1 MLNPSR
7 FHCRPQNKKMLSRI
21 VLGVIGAL
29 SALGSAKEMAVDM
42 QLKKEL
48 YDSGLKHE
56 EIISL
61 KNVCR

>member
-1 MLNPSR
+1 
-7 FHCRPQNKKMLSRI
+7 MLSRI